1 MMKQTFRIDVG
12 SYLKV
17 ALLCAALSATPLA
30 LAENAPAC
38 YVASPDVYKLVHED
52 DNFLVIEATW
62 LPGQKDNM
70 HSHFPTA
77 IYWIT
82 DCQLTAEIPGGK
94 RIEGTQKAGTSRI
107 QPAVAAHF
115 ATNMGTTT
123 CKALLVERKPGAAA
137 TAPAA
142 DSAHHE

>member
-1 MMKQTFRIDVG
+1 MSRMLRIDFR

-17 ALLCAALSATPLA
+17 ALLCTALAAAPLA
-30 LAENAPAC
+30 LAEDAPAC
-38 YVASPDVYKLVHED
+38 YIASPNVYKLVHED
-52 DNFLVIEATW
+52 DKFLVIEATW
-62 LPGQKDNM
+62 QPGQKDNM

-107 QPAVAAHF
+107 QPAVSAHF
-115 ATNMGTTT
+115 ATNMGTNT
-123 CKALLVERKPGAAA
+123 CKALLVERKP
-137 TAPAA
+137 
-142 DSAHHE
+142 

>member
-1 MMKQTFRIDVG
+1 MKRTFRIDFG
-12 SYLKV
+12 SYLKI
-17 ALLCAALSATPLA
+17 ALLCTALSATSLA
-30 LAENAPAC
+30 APENAPAC

-62 LPGQKDNM
+62 QPGQKDNM
-70 HSHFPTA
+70 HSHFPTV

-94 RIEGTQKAGTSRI
+94 RIEGTQKAGSSRI
-107 QPAVAAHF
+107 QPAVVAHF
-115 ATNMGTTT
+115 ATNMGATP

-137 TAPAA
+137 AA
-142 DSAHHE
+142 SAAG